1 MKIQAKVTVT
11 STLEEVQEATGSPDV
26 LNWGN
31 GWADVLPPAHVPST
45 DVPSPKEQAPK
56 RKTSKKS

>member
-11 STLEEVQEATGSPDV
+11 STVEEVKEATGADRV

-31 GWADVLPPAHVPST
+31 GWADVLPTPEP
-45 DVPSPKEQAPK
+45 PK
-56 RKTSKKS
+56 RKRSKKVEGPADE